1 MPLHSI
7 YLLIKYLIIIQGK
20 TKHCLHTP
28 GVDRA
33 SGCHNHIQIVLLV
46 GELLAGLAADI
57 GRNIV
62 VDEDGLDGLVVLQ
75 YTCQNIVDI
84 KGQSNEIFDLQYF
97 SSFEPPWASAQLAR
111 PQVLI
116 KT

>member
-1 MPLHSI
+1 MIEPQAATIIFRLS
-7 YLLIKYLIIIQGK
+7 YLLENYWL
-20 TKHCLHTP
+20 
-28 GVDRA
+28 
-33 SGCHNHIQIVLLV
+33 VLLQI
-46 GELLAGLAADI
+46 LA
-57 GRNIV
+57 IV

-75 YTCQNIVDI
+75 YTSQNIVDI

-97 SSFEPPWASAQLAR
+97 SSFEPAWASAQLAR